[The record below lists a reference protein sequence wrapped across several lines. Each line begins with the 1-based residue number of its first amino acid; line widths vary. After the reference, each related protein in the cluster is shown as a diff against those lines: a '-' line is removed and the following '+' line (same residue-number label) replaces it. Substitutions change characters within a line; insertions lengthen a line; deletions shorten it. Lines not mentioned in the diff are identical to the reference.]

1 MPLTTQ
7 TGIKETETESTTEPL
22 HIPIDVDYLWYSEIV
37 FFIIQIWVTATQ
49 IVDNEEGYITT
60 RSVTAL
66 KQTN

>member
-1 MPLTTQ
+1 MIQ
-7 TGIKETETESTTEPL
+7 QNCI
-22 HIPIDVDYLWYSEIV
+22 
-37 FFIIQIWVTATQ
+37 FIIQIWVTATQ